1 MTSSDL
7 SGAYKP
13 WDCHF
18 RVSIIK
24 QRNIEVKISFGIVTK

>member
-1 MTSSDL
+1 MLMTSSDL

-18 RVSIIK
+18 RVSKIK
-24 QRNIEVKISFGIVTK
+24 KINV